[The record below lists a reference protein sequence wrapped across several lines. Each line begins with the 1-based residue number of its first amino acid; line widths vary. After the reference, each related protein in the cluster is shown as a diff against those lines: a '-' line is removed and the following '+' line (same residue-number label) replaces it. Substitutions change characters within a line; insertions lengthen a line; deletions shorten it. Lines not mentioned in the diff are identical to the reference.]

1 MNEVVIRAPSL
12 KRGKNYEG
20 LNNRIKLKK
29 ILGLTVCSSAG
40 LDVSSTTGVLAYPAG
55 CTVVLF
61 NSKKLTQN
69 FLLNTAK
76 KAITAVAYSE
86 CGRYLA
92 TGECGH
98 NPSIKV
104 WELDASGGNGGGAIE
119 NGAAGSIVAE
129 FSGHKYAVS
138 CVAFSPTGKY
148 LVSVGS
154 QHDNIVNVFDWKANL
169 KIASNKVTAKV
180 VAVSFSEDGNYFVTV
195 GNRHVKYWY
204 LEGSRKYKEPIP
216 LMGRSAILG
225 ELRNNDFCA
234 VACGKGEMAESTYA
248 ITRNGHLV
256 EFNARRLLDKWVMCR
271 TNAANCMVAST
282 KYILVGCAEA
292 IVRVFNAETL
302 EYITTLPR
310 THFLGVDVAQGVHIN
325 HMMAVPQNA
334 KYPDT
339 IAIVYDEARS
349 KVTCVYNDHSL
360 YIWDLRDIRRV
371 GKSQSFLY
379 HSACIWG
386 VETVPFSYQQL
397 KHNANGGDTLPSD
410 CFMTCS
416 SDDTIRVWDVDSC
429 ETNEVYRKNI
439 YSKELLKVLYIDDEL
454 NFIKDTDNPI
464 HSTEKN
470 SSYDG
475 RNGVRCIKISP
486 ESRQLATGDRSGNIR
501 IYNLSN
507 LKLIT
512 TIEAHDSEVLCLEYT
527 NDKIDRRL
535 LASASRDRLIH
546 IFDCEANYRILQTLD
561 DHSSSI
567 TSVRFIGA
575 GKQFQMVS
583 CGADKSIIFRHFQ
596 NNVFLRGNNCSGKNT
611 LYDMEVD
618 SNSKHILTA
627 CQDRNIRVY
636 STQNAKHTK
645 TFKGSHSDEGS
656 LIKVSLD
663 LSGIYIAT
671 SCTDKTLSVYDY
683 YSNECMA
690 RMYGHSELVTGLKF
704 TNDCKYLIS
713 ASGDGCVFIWQ
724 VPHDMIV
731 TMQARLSQQA
741 LRSGIQPIPRT
752 LQPTNPFTDAIL
764 NHPQPTPV
772 PNNAAISVSEFGSP
786 PNSAF
791 LVDDAPVTPGYRF
804 SDVGQLPQWAKRK
817 PSEDLQSNSPVL
829 GSSPSQ
835 SGSNFGGLAPKPR
848 GRWGQKGVGG
858 QLEDPFDLRNI
869 VESSPLGT
877 TFTTEQRQPTTPTPP
892 QPVSGHL
899 THPPA
904 TNTPTSGYNSSGSKD
919 VYSNA
924 YLSED
929 SSIDSGR
936 ENRRPDLSSFL
947 HKKITETKALNS
959 LNSESNTEHDG
970 DVEDISDGERT
981 SSDHGMVYYP
991 SAAPSTPT
999 DFKINDVDTNEL
1011 RKSIRRQKLEKQG
1024 LSLAAQFQSAASG
1037 TGTGTSDDED
1047 EGSTPSGDNADRSLA
1062 STLGGSSESIPQQA
1076 SSTFLQ
1082 AVLDGPGSL
1091 SDRERSQARK
1101 SMSAKHNNDAK
1112 ITTSISKSFA
1122 NNKKEELMKVINEAK
1137 AKLENGIMF
1146 HNKRPL
1152 NYAQLKVGYRSGLR
1166 ASQSISDLS
1175 HSMNMS
1181 GASPNRTQ
1189 RIEVDNSSGSRMYP
1203 AVSGTSGP
1211 FGGSATH
1218 INAANFLHSAAPRS
1232 KLAQNCML
1240 MNQIQQELPPY
1251 PRGVGIYEQP
1261 TRPDK
1266 LDLVELPPVPADK
1279 LRKHPGILKNYKSC
1293 PVSPVHEEQE
1303 WSSPSNHDE
1312 SSHNQQKT
1320 HDRTGRHGQMRH
1332 SMYYE
1337 DAKTIL
1343 SMIHSDT
1350 EKMIREI
1357 TSKYGDLDDIKP
1369 TAKVKDGEKPALA
1382 PAPSTETDTK
1392 ATTSHDQHEHGFLSE
1407 DEPNFSSDSL
1417 EDCSLDLDLERHGQP
1432 VPPARK
1438 KHCAKHNPAK
1448 KMQLSLPKRSVSDY
1462 FIYDQPPQ
1470 GAPYEIPYR
1479 NVSLSDILDDEEAIR
1494 QAENRF
1500 LETQRHS
1507 SASFFLGQ
1515 QYPTRKSQ
1523 ESILSDEF
1531 GSGGVSFCNSMES
1544 ILSDDSECKSA
1555 PLEVLFGRIRR
1566 DHLNQVGHGHGA
1578 GGRNASN
1585 FEYKLEGIGCAT
1597 SKSYGSS
1604 PNAGSGFDY
1613 YMQGNYFH
1621 ATATDSSYFGM
1632 VHDSLEYGGHERRST
1647 VRQGAPGMPT
1657 SISYPRFLPS
1667 LASAGTAPLSTGREE
1682 LLFNETFEEGED
1694 FIPSL
1699 TSKAAQY
1706 GGATVK
1712 SLSKDFANQR
1722 KQMNSNP
1729 LYNCNDGSNSGGNG
1743 DLFIRKTLNAT
1754 NQHHQITRSDIFGTE
1769 SSVYVMKKSC
1779 SFEIEMGGRRI
1790 ARNSKKFE
1798 QNLQR
1803 FEQERQQSNDRF
1815 HHQQFGGTL
1824 EMDYV
1829 PHKPPVAHRRS
1840 ASMKGRGRVRS
1851 KEKFNTIIG
1860 QISNSAGQCDET
1872 AMIDGKL
1879 RDFVSRDFVM
1889 PPKSGDVMSVSVG
1902 GVRRGDVGEEKSFE
1916 VYVAEKGVSEDDN
1929 MDSLELLSKAK
1940 SAACVR
1946 KENSTDSLEVS
1957 VPPVEGV
1964 TEIGVEA
1971 LEGME
1976 SIEDDDVNPADEAF
1990 VAEEALE
1997 LAKKSLT
2004 HGATSELE
2012 KLIDR
2017 GLLTSGE
2024 YNRFL
2029 DIEKKIDIIN
2039 KLVELEERKLEQE
2052 RTAKEYRMR
2061 PFDCDPRQKGYVK
2074 SLTENFDRLA
2084 KDAQEELENEKSWY
2098 LAKARMKRNFSL
2110 PDVLDFGADCCCRQH
2125 GGKCCEQ
2132 EGEDCGCC
2140 GDGCDAYKQKDEEE
2154 LSEKEENSMAAAV
2167 AAVAAAVAA
2176 IGMSNSDEGGNPR
2189 SLISAQDS
2197 ESSIRRACSLSDLS
2211 MGKGYKSPNQST
2223 TGSGQYKPSVSNRNT
2238 STPIRNTP
2246 KRSTSS
2252 VGKGGASLSTGMGVR
2267 SVSVGM
2273 LNQASDSEA
2282 EPPNSRGGLLKPT
2295 ISSQNKIN
2303 GTGNGTGN
2311 GSGGKYIN
2319 PRSAAGIINRRKG
2332 LQNAYSSVNISSA
2345 GQDESSSEESPT
2357 STVSTVP
2364 TKPAVP
2370 PRPRSIAFEH
2380 KRIANVNTS
2389 LINVKKTV
2397 TVGGTTTIPS
2407 ESTNGS
2413 SGGINNATNN
2423 GAIMPVKDADLDNA
2437 DLTNQLC
2444 TNIINQLVQT
2454 TSTVIQL
2461 HQRLKSNDEA
2471 SINGR
2476 NNSLMLKELENAV
2489 IMTQNMLTKVTNRN
2503 HNDGI
2508 NNNNSMSNNTNNQI
2522 MYEKCVDMLNQVQKH
2537 VNNNG

>member
-1 MNEVVIRAPSL
+1 MNPYEHNVIRAPSL
-12 KRGKNYEG
+12 KRGKNDEG

-29 ILGLTVCSSAG
+29 ILGLTVCSNAA
-40 LDVSSTTGVLAYPAG
+40 LDVSSTTGILAYPAG

-61 NSKKLTQN
+61 NSKKLSQN
-69 FLLNTAK
+69 FLLNTTK
-76 KAITAVAYSE
+76 KAITAVAYSQ

-104 WELDASGGNGGGAIE
+104 WELDANGGGGAYE

-180 VAVSFSEDGNYFVTV
+180 VAVSFSDDGNYFVTV

-234 VACGKGEMAESTYA
+234 VACGKGDMAESTYA

-325 HMMAVPQNA
+325 HVMAVPQNA

-371 GKSQSFLY
+371 GKSHSFLY

-386 VETVPFSYQQL
+386 VETVPFSYQL
-397 KHNANGGDTLPSD
+397 RNSGDATLPSD

-416 SDDTIRVWDVDSC
+416 SDDTIRVWDVDGC
-429 ETNEVYRKNI
+429 EHNDTYRRNI

-454 NFIKDTDNPI
+454 NFIRDTDNPI
-464 HSTEKN
+464 HGAEKN

-475 RNGVRCIKISP
+475 RNGVRCIKIAP
-486 ESRQLATGDRSGNIR
+486 DSRQLATGDRSGNIR

-527 NDKIDRRL
+527 NEKIERRL

-567 TSVRFIGA
+567 TSVRFIGV

-583 CGADKSIIFRHFQ
+583 CGADKSIIFRNYQ

-618 SNSKHILTA
+618 SNYKHILTA

-741 LRSGIQPIPRT
+741 LRSGHQPIPRA

-764 NHPQPTPV
+764 NHPQPISSAGG
-772 PNNAAISVSEFGSP
+772 NAVASEFGSP
-786 PNSAF
+786 PNPTF
-791 LVDDAPVTPGYRF
+791 LLEDAAPAAPGYRF
-804 SDVGQLPQWAKRK
+804 ADVGQLPQWAKRK
-817 PSEDLQSNSPVL
+817 TTTDEQSNSPVL

-835 SGSNFGGLAPKPR
+835 TGTNFGGIAQKPK
-848 GRWGQKGVGG
+848 GRWGQKG
-858 QLEDPFDLRNI
+858 QLEEPLDLRNI
-869 VESSPLGT
+869 VDSTMNASYGD
-877 TFTTEQRQPTTPTPP
+877 RQPTTAGS
-892 QPVSGHL
+892 QQQQ
-899 THPPA
+899 HPPT
-904 TNTPTSGYNSSGSKD
+904 TNTPTSGYNSGSSKD

-936 ENRRPDLSSFL
+936 ENRRDLGSTFL
-947 HKKITETKALNS
+947 QKKLMVDAKAALHS

-981 SSDHGMVYYP
+981 SSEHGMMYYP
-991 SAAPSTPT
+991 TAAPSTPT

-1024 LSLAAQFQSAASG
+1024 LSIPVQHQIQSAASGTG

-1062 STLGGSSESIPQQA
+1062 STLGGSSESIPQQ
-1076 SSTFLQ
+1076 SSSSFLQ

-1101 SMSAKHNNDAK
+1101 SMTAMHNNDPK

-1146 HNKRPL
+1146 HNKRDAKIPL
-1152 NYAQLKVGYRSGLR
+1152 NFAQIKVGYRSGLR

-1175 HSMNMS
+1175 HSMNMA
-1181 GASPNRTQ
+1181 GASPAGRMQ
-1189 RIEVDNSSGSRMYP
+1189 RIGNPYSSGNPTGNPQSL
-1203 AVSGTSGP
+1203 
-1211 FGGSATH
+1211 SAS
-1218 INAANFLHSAAPRS
+1218 NFLHSAASRS
-1232 KLAQNCML
+1232 RLAQNCLL

-1251 PRGVGIYEQP
+1251 PRDVGIYDQP
-1261 TRPDK
+1261 MAVRPDK
-1266 LDLVELPPVPADK
+1266 LALSVLPPVPADK

-1312 SSHNQQKT
+1312 SSHNPSHERGSRQT
-1320 HDRTGRHGQMRH
+1320 RH

-1357 TSKYGDLDDIKP
+1357 TSKYGDLDDIHP
-1369 TAKVKDGEKPALA
+1369 
-1382 PAPSTETDTK
+1382 ETTKKKDTK
-1392 ATTSHDQHEHGFLSE
+1392 ESKKETNNEPEQPPLLSSGKERHEHGFLSE

-1417 EDCSLDLDLERHGQP
+1417 EDCSLDLDLGDQKMP
-1432 VPPARK
+1432 K
-1438 KHCAKHNPAK
+1438 KRTVCAKHKPPK
-1448 KMQLSLPKRSVSDY
+1448 PPLPKRSVSDY
-1462 FIYDQPPQ
+1462 FIYDQPVPLSV
-1470 GAPYEIPYR
+1470 APYR
-1479 NVSLSDILDDEEAIR
+1479 NVSLSDILDDDEAIR

-1523 ESILSDEF
+1523 ESLLSDEY
-1531 GSGGVSFCNSMES
+1531 GSGGGVSFCNSMES
-1544 ILSDDSECKSA
+1544 ILSDESECKSA
-1555 PLEVLFGRIRR
+1555 PLEVLFGRLRR
-1566 DHLNQVGHGHGA
+1566 DHVGLPVGRSTNYEYRQLMESA
-1578 GGRNASN
+1578 GTV
-1585 FEYKLEGIGCAT
+1585 GCT

-1613 YMQGNYFH
+1613 YMQSNFFQ
-1621 ATATDSSYFGM
+1621 TAAAAADNVGYEMDSIT
-1632 VHDSLEYGGHERRST
+1632 EARSPQHGR
-1647 VRQGAPGMPT
+1647 RQGAPGMPS
-1657 SISYPRFLPS
+1657 SISYPRFHLPS
-1667 LASAGTAPLSTGREE
+1667 MMSIAPPLVVPPSAPLSSGREE
-1682 LLFNETFEEGED
+1682 LASSAVIAVDDVESFEED

-1706 GGATVK
+1706 GGAMVK

-1722 KQMNSNP
+1722 KQQNSNP
-1729 LYNCNDGSNSGGNG
+1729 LYNCNDGAVASGAGG
-1743 DLFIRKTLNAT
+1743 GELFVRKTVNAT
-1754 NQHHQITRSDIFGTE
+1754 NAQITRSDIFGAE
-1769 SSVYVMKKSC
+1769 SSIYVMKKSC
-1779 SFEIEMGGRRI
+1779 SFEIEMGGRRL

-1803 FEQERQQSNDRF
+1803 FEQEQQRAQQAASNGRY
-1815 HHQQFGGTL
+1815 QLGGTL

-1860 QISNSAGQCDET
+1860 QLSGGLME
-1872 AMIDGKL
+1872 DGAKL
-1879 RDFVSRDFVM
+1879 RDFVNRDLM
-1889 PPKSGDVMSVSVG
+1889 TTSAGCASSTIERRRVG
-1902 GVRRGDVGEEKSFE
+1902 EFGEEKSFE

-1929 MDSLELLSKAK
+1929 MDSLELLSKHR
-1940 SAACVR
+1940 SSNSSSTAAR
-1946 KENSTDSLEVS
+1946 KENSLDSLDM
-1957 VPPVEGV
+1957 PDDGV
-1964 TEIGVEA
+1964 TEPPEVGVDA
-1971 LEGME
+1971 LDLELNPCEDPPHAERAEEGKDNDE
-1976 SIEDDDVNPADEAF
+1976 EEEEGDD
-1990 VAEEALE
+1990 VAEEAVE
-1997 LAKKSLT
+1997 SPRKKRPAVAAAS
-2004 HGATSELE
+2004 ATELE
-2012 KLIDR
+2012 KLIGC
-2017 GLLTSGE
+2017 GLLATGE
-2024 YNRFL
+2024 YSRFL

-2052 RTAKEYRMR
+2052 RHAKEYRMR
-2061 PFDCDPRQKGYVK
+2061 PFECDPRQKGYVK
-2074 SLTENFDRLA
+2074 SLTQNFDRLA
-2084 KDAQEELENEKSWY
+2084 KDAQEELENEKSWHQT
-2098 LAKARMKRNFSL
+2098 KARMKRNFSL
-2110 PDVLDFGADCCCRQH
+2110 PDVLDFGTDRCCCCSAS
-2125 GGKCCEQ
+2125 GDECERRADD
-2132 EGEDCGCC
+2132 GTTGCC
-2140 GDGCDAYKQKDEEE
+2140 CAEEEEEDRHRRQDYKQKDEDE
-2154 LSEKEENSMAAAV
+2154 LSEKEEHSMAAV
-2167 AAVAAAVAA
+2167 VGV
-2176 IGMSNSDEGGNPR
+2176 GGNPR
-2189 SLISAQDS
+2189 SLISTQDS

-2211 MGKGYKSPNQST
+2211 MGKGYKSATASPAA
-2223 TGSGQYKPSVSNRNT
+2223 GSGYKPVPSNRTVNT
-2238 STPIRNTP
+2238 PTRNTP

-2252 VGKGGASLSTGMGVR
+2252 VGKGGVASLASGMGVR

-2282 EPPNSRGGLLKPT
+2282 EPAGGVRGGLLKPT

-2303 GTGNGTGN
+2303 GSSNGPSN

-2332 LQNAYSSVNISSA
+2332 LQNAYSSVNISTT

-2357 STVSTVP
+2357 STASPMP

-2380 KRIANVNTS
+2380 KRIANVNAS
-2389 LINVKKTV
+2389 MNAKKV
-2397 TVGGTTTIPS
+2397 AAASSALP
-2407 ESTNGS
+2407 ETNGGPNI
-2413 SGGINNATNN
+2413 SGVVPI
-2423 GAIMPVKDADLDNA
+2423 KDNDLDNA

-2454 TSTVIQL
+2454 TASVIQL
-2461 HQRLKSNDEA
+2461 HQRLKSSDETTN
-2471 SINGR
+2471 NGR

-2489 IMTQNMLTKVTNRN
+2489 IMTQNMLTKVTSRN

-2508 NNNNSMSNNTNNQI
+2508 NNNSLSNNTNNQI
-2522 MYEKCVDMLNQVQKH
+2522 MYEKCADILNQVQKH

>member
-1 MNEVVIRAPSL
+1 MFAPRNSSPPLHIYNSDEVAA
-12 KRGKNYEG
+12 YQ
-20 LNNRIKLKK
+20 IKLKK

-61 NSKKLTQN
+61 NSKKLSQN

-104 WELDASGGNGGGAIE
+104 WELDGGNGSGTIE

-325 HMMAVPQNA
+325 HMMAVPQSA

-339 IAIVYDEARS
+339 IAIVYDETRS

-772 PNNAAISVSEFGSP
+772 PNNPALSASEFGSP

-835 SGSNFGGLAPKPR
+835 GGSNFGGLAPKPR

-892 QPVSGHL
+892 QPVTGHP

-1101 SMSAKHNNDAK
+1101 SVSAKHNNDSK

-1137 AKLENGIMF
+1137 AKLEN
-1146 HNKRPL
+1146 
-1152 NYAQLKVGYRSGLR
+1152 VGYRSGLR
-1166 ASQSISDLS
+1166 ASHSISDLS

-1189 RIEVDNSSGSRMYP
+1189 RI
-1203 AVSGTSGP
+1203 
-1211 FGGSATH
+1211 
-1218 INAANFLHSAAPRS
+1218 
-1232 KLAQNCML
+1232 
-1240 MNQIQQELPPY
+1240 
-1251 PRGVGIYEQP
+1251 
-1261 TRPDK
+1261 
-1266 LDLVELPPVPADK
+1266 
-1279 LRKHPGILKNYKSC
+1279 
-1293 PVSPVHEEQE
+1293 
-1303 WSSPSNHDE
+1303 
-1312 SSHNQQKT
+1312 
-1320 HDRTGRHGQMRH
+1320 
-1332 SMYYE
+1332 
-1337 DAKTIL
+1337 
-1343 SMIHSDT
+1343 
-1350 EKMIREI
+1350 
-1357 TSKYGDLDDIKP
+1357 
-1369 TAKVKDGEKPALA
+1369 
-1382 PAPSTETDTK
+1382 
-1392 ATTSHDQHEHGFLSE
+1392 
-1407 DEPNFSSDSL
+1407 
-1417 EDCSLDLDLERHGQP
+1417 
-1432 VPPARK
+1432 
-1438 KHCAKHNPAK
+1438 
-1448 KMQLSLPKRSVSDY
+1448 
-1462 FIYDQPPQ
+1462 
-1470 GAPYEIPYR
+1470 
-1479 NVSLSDILDDEEAIR
+1479 
-1494 QAENRF
+1494 
-1500 LETQRHS
+1500 
-1507 SASFFLGQ
+1507 
-1515 QYPTRKSQ
+1515 
-1523 ESILSDEF
+1523 
-1531 GSGGVSFCNSMES
+1531 
-1544 ILSDDSECKSA
+1544 
-1555 PLEVLFGRIRR
+1555 
-1566 DHLNQVGHGHGA
+1566 
-1578 GGRNASN
+1578 
-1585 FEYKLEGIGCAT
+1585 
-1597 SKSYGSS
+1597 
-1604 PNAGSGFDY
+1604 
-1613 YMQGNYFH
+1613 
-1621 ATATDSSYFGM
+1621 
-1632 VHDSLEYGGHERRST
+1632 
-1647 VRQGAPGMPT
+1647 
-1657 SISYPRFLPS
+1657 
-1667 LASAGTAPLSTGREE
+1667 
-1682 LLFNETFEEGED
+1682 
-1694 FIPSL
+1694 
-1699 TSKAAQY
+1699 
-1706 GGATVK
+1706 
-1712 SLSKDFANQR
+1712 
-1722 KQMNSNP
+1722 
-1729 LYNCNDGSNSGGNG
+1729 
-1743 DLFIRKTLNAT
+1743 
-1754 NQHHQITRSDIFGTE
+1754 
-1769 SSVYVMKKSC
+1769 
-1779 SFEIEMGGRRI
+1779 
-1790 ARNSKKFE
+1790 
-1798 QNLQR
+1798 
-1803 FEQERQQSNDRF
+1803 
-1815 HHQQFGGTL
+1815 
-1824 EMDYV
+1824 
-1829 PHKPPVAHRRS
+1829 
-1840 ASMKGRGRVRS
+1840 
-1851 KEKFNTIIG
+1851 
-1860 QISNSAGQCDET
+1860 
-1872 AMIDGKL
+1872 
-1879 RDFVSRDFVM
+1879 
-1889 PPKSGDVMSVSVG
+1889 
-1902 GVRRGDVGEEKSFE
+1902 
-1916 VYVAEKGVSEDDN
+1916 
-1929 MDSLELLSKAK
+1929 
-1940 SAACVR
+1940 
-1946 KENSTDSLEVS
+1946 
-1957 VPPVEGV
+1957 
-1964 TEIGVEA
+1964 
-1971 LEGME
+1971 
-1976 SIEDDDVNPADEAF
+1976 
-1990 VAEEALE
+1990 
-1997 LAKKSLT
+1997 
-2004 HGATSELE
+2004 
-2012 KLIDR
+2012 
-2017 GLLTSGE
+2017 
-2024 YNRFL
+2024 
-2029 DIEKKIDIIN
+2029 
-2039 KLVELEERKLEQE
+2039 
-2052 RTAKEYRMR
+2052 
-2061 PFDCDPRQKGYVK
+2061 
-2074 SLTENFDRLA
+2074 
-2084 KDAQEELENEKSWY
+2084 
-2098 LAKARMKRNFSL
+2098 
-2110 PDVLDFGADCCCRQH
+2110 
-2125 GGKCCEQ
+2125 
-2132 EGEDCGCC
+2132 
-2140 GDGCDAYKQKDEEE
+2140 
-2154 LSEKEENSMAAAV
+2154 
-2167 AAVAAAVAA
+2167 
-2176 IGMSNSDEGGNPR
+2176 GGNPR

-2223 TGSGQYKPSVSNRNT
+2223 TGSGLYKPSVSNRNT
-2238 STPIRNTP
+2238 STPTRNTP

-2282 EPPNSRGGLLKPT
+2282 EPANSRGGLLKPT

-2332 LQNAYSSVNISSA
+2332 LQNAYSSVNISTA

-2357 STVSTVP
+2357 STASTVP

-2413 SGGINNATNN
+2413 SGGNNNAPNN

-2461 HQRLKSNDEA
+2461 HQRLKSTDEA

-2503 HNDGI
+2503 HSDGI